1 MKTLTKWQYI
11 EQRPNSWRKQLYLK
25 GRKLSA
31 QTVWLDMLVNDDTP
45 EEAADNWD
53 LPLAAIEEAICYCE
67 THRELLQQEAEE
79 ERRYLEEGGV
89 LLEPQITHG

>member
-11 EQRPNSWRKQLYLK
+11 EQRPNSWRKQLDLK
-25 GRKLSA
+25 GRKLLA
-31 QTVWLDMLVNDDTP
+31 QTVWSDMLVNGDTP
-45 EEAADNWD
+45 EEA
-53 LPLAAIEEAICYCE
+53 IHYCE